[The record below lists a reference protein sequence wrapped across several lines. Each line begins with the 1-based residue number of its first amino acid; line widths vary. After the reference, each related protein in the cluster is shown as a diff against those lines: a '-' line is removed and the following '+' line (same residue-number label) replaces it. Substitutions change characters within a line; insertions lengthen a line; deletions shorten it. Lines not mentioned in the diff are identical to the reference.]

1 LVTHKDIAPWDQP
14 AQYFTS
20 AGDLHPILS
29 PLNRYLTGAR
39 PDLLMLYPA
48 GWVNSPGQPIDCFPY
63 WVENHFDLITLT
75 VPAVALEDLTRHDGD
90 KSIRHAISYL
100 QAHRWDDRE

>member
-1 LVTHKDIAPWDQP
+1 
-14 AQYFTS
+14 
-20 AGDLHPILS
+20 
-29 PLNRYLTGAR
+29 
-39 PDLLMLYPA
+39 MLYPA

-100 QAHRWDDRE
+100 QVHRWDDRE